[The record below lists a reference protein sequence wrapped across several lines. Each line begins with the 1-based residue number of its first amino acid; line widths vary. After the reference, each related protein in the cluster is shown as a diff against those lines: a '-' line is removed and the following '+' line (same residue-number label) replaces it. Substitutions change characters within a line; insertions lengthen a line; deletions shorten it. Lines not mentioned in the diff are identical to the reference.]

1 LKIERYALICIL
13 ILAAAVTIAD
23 NPEKSDRFLCSTSTI
38 QDCFEDDVCNE
49 TFPWEANV
57 PQFLVVDTKK
67 MTLST
72 AKAIE

>member
-1 LKIERYALICIL
+1 MKIERYALICIL

-23 NPEKSDRFLCSTSTI
+23 NLENSVRMLCSTSTI
-38 QDCFEDDVCNE
+38 QVWFEDGVCNE